1 MFILLN
7 CDAKVLQKLHS
18 HKKELGGGIV
28 TWR

>member
-7 CDAKVLQKLHS
+7 CDAKVLQKICS
-18 HKKELGGGIV
+18 HKKTLWGGMV